1 MSGLLL
7 LGVVSGLGI
16 SPAITPP
23 HLRLEGEGYAAIL
36 LSLDR
41 LPPDPASP
49 DWAVQAALA
58 QNAILSAYAATEDVL
73 PVALGAAF
81 TGIAAVKR
89 HLDAERATLD
99 AGMERLA
106 GRAEYVAQLIAEQV
120 ADGAAPAP
128 ASGSAFLK
136 ARSARH
142 EQRRHLARERTGFA
156 RATAEEL
163 ASLSCSA
170 SARPL
175 KPDGPLLDLSLLVA
189 RDRVP
194 ALLGAAE
201 ASSRAGSRLALS
213 VRLIGPCAPFSFLPE
228 TRGHD

>member
-7 LGVVSGLGI
+7 LGVVAGRGI
-16 SPAITPP
+16 CPAKTPP
-23 HLRLEGEGYAAIL
+23 HLRLDGDAYAAIL
-36 LSLDR
+36 LSLDC
-41 LPPDPASP
+41 LPSDPASP
-49 DWAVQAALA
+49 EWAVQAALA

-81 TGIAAVKR
+81 TGIAAVRR

-106 GRAEYVAQLIAEQV
+106 GRAEYVVQLIAEQV
-120 ADGAAPAP
+120 ADAGAPAL

-142 EQRRHLARERTGFA
+142 DQRRHLARERAGFA

-163 ASLSCSA
+163 ASLSCGA
-170 SARPL
+170 GARPL
-175 KPDGPLLDLSLLVA
+175 KPDGPLLDLSLLVV
-189 RDRVP
+189 RDREPV
-194 ALLGAAE
+194 LLEAAE
-201 ASSRAGSRLALS
+201 ACSRAGSRLALS
-213 VRLIGPCAPFSFLPE
+213 VRLIGPCAPFSFLTE
-228 TRGHD
+228 TSDHD